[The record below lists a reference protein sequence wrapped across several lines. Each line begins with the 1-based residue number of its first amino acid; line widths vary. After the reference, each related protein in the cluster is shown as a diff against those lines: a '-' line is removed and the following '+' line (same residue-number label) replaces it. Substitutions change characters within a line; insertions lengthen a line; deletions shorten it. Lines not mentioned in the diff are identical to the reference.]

1 MWWRLVLYEDKSS
14 FFYPISPHHSTI
26 PLNLLNP
33 SSIISFGRYLPTLR
47 ITTEEI
53 AKAHDQDAA
62 VIHSGIGVEEKTVP
76 GEGEDSFTMAFEAAK
91 QALDASGI
99 QSSEISAVYVG
110 SESHPYAVKPT
121 SGMIAAALGVHP
133 FSFCADL
140 EFACKAGTAGMQI
153 VDSFVRSGQIRY
165 GLAIGSDTAQGRPGD
180 ALEYTAAAGAAAM
193 ILGPSDA
200 KNALCRIDHT
210 LSFTTDTPDF
220 WRPNAEVYPSHAGR
234 FTGEPGY
241 FHHMRETIKG
251 ILDVSKTQ
259 IADFDHIVLHMPNAK
274 FPSRVAKEFNISKEQ
289 MQHGFIVPRIG
300 NTYAACSLLGLTF
313 TLEHAKK
320 GERLLLV
327 SYGSGAG
334 CDAFVLTML
343 RDGRELPKDERTPK
357 YLSYGQY
364 MQKTVK
370 S

>member
-1 MWWRLVLYEDKSS
+1 MIRLFLAQ
-14 FFYPISPHHSTI
+14 
-26 PLNLLNP
+26 NP
-33 SSIISFGRYLPTLR
+33 SLHYPHTHMHAERSAIIGFGRYLPTLR

-53 AKAHDQDAA
+53 AKAHGQDPA
-62 VIHSGIGVEEKTVP
+62 VIHGGIGVEEKTVP

-91 QALDASGI
+91 QALDQSGI

-121 SGMIAAALGVHP
+121 SGMVAAALGVHP

-153 VDSFVRSGQIRY
+153 VDSFVRSGQVRY

-180 ALEYTAAAGAAAM
+180 ALEYTAAAGAAAL
-193 ILGPSDA
+193 ILGPSDV
-200 KNALCRIDHT
+200 KNALCRIEHT

-220 WRPNAEVYPSHAGR
+220 WRANGEDFPAHAGR

-251 ILDVSKTQ
+251 ILDVSKTA
-259 IADFDHIVLHMPNAK
+259 ITDFDHIVLHMPNAK
-274 FPSRVAKEFNISKEQ
+274 FPSRVAKEFGMKKEQ
-289 MQHGFIVPRIG
+289 LERGFIVPRIG

-313 TLEHAKK
+313 TLEQARK
-320 GERLLLV
+320 GQRLLVV

-334 CDAFVLTML
+334 SDAFTLTML
-343 RDGRELPKDERTPK
+343 REGKKLPKDERMPK
-357 YLSYGQY
+357 YLTYGEYLQAAT
-364 MQKTVK
+364 K
-370 S
+370 